1 MNLRRPTGARG
12 RRLLRATAAALISL
26 FALPQ
31 HSRAAQKPEA
41 ASAAALRLQ
50 ALDLAYNL
58 DHDQALEL
66 LRRAVSLAPDD
77 PAPHRSLA
85 SVLWLNMLF
94 RRGAVTVDHYLGSFS
109 QSSVDLPKPPPEVDA
124 EFRRHVE
131 RAVALAEAR
140 VAARPNDA
148 QAHYDLGSALG
159 LRASYVATV
168 EGRMMAGFK
177 AARRSFDEHERVL
190 ELDSSRKDAGL
201 IVGTYR
207 YVVSTLSLPVRMMA
221 YVAGFGGGR
230 DRGIQ
235 ALQSAA
241 GLRTGATPGPSND
254 ALASDAAT
262 DAMFALV
269 LVYNRERRYDDAV
282 RVLQELRR
290 LYPRNRLLL
299 LEAGATALRGG
310 RAQQADDLLSEGLA
324 MLATDRRDHMP
335 GEESL
340 WRYKRGAAR
349 AALGRID
356 AAVADLRAAA
366 APGAQAWVSGRARV
380 ELGRL
385 ALQRGDHATAA
396 REGNE
401 ARTLCERGN
410 DPSCVQDARALLRS
424 SNGR

>member
-1 MNLRRPTGARG
+1 MNLRRPTGGRD
-12 RRLLRATAAALISL
+12 RRLLRAAAAALTVAV
-26 FALPQ
+26 ALPCA
-31 HSRAAQKPEA
+31 SPAAQGA
-41 ASAAALRLQ
+41 GSAQAAALRLQ

-58 DHDQALEL
+58 DHDQAIEL
-66 LRRAVSLAPDD
+66 LRRAVALAPED

-85 SVLWLNMLF
+85 SVLLLNMLF

-109 QSSVDLPKPPPEVDA
+109 RSSVDLPKPPPEADA

-131 RAVALAEAR
+131 RAVALSEAR
-140 VAARPNDA
+140 VAARPRDP

-159 LRASYVATV
+159 LRASYVATI
-168 EGRMMAGFK
+168 EGRMLAGFT
-177 AARRSFDEHERVL
+177 AARRSFHEHERVL
-190 ELDSSRKDAGL
+190 ELDPSRKDAGL
-201 IVGTYR
+201 VVGTYR
-207 YVVSTLSLPVRMMA
+207 YVVSTLSLPMRMMA
-221 YVAGFGGGR
+221 YVVGFGGGR
-230 DRGIQ
+230 DRGIRT
-235 ALQSAA
+235 LQEAA
-241 GLRTGATPGPSND
+241 AFRGASGEAVAN
-254 ALASDAAT
+254 DAAT

-269 LVYNRERRYDDAV
+269 LVYNRERRHDDAV

-310 RAQQADDLLSEGLA
+310 NARQADDLLSEGLA
-324 MLATDRRDHMP
+324 MLAGDRRERMP
-335 GEESL
+335 GEEAL

-356 AAVADLRAAA
+356 AALADLRAATA
-366 APGAQAWVSGRARV
+366 AGAQAWVNGRARV

-385 ALQRGDHATAA
+385 ALQRGDPAAAA
-396 REGNE
+396 REGTQ

-410 DPSCVQDARALLRS
+410 DPVCVREARALLRS